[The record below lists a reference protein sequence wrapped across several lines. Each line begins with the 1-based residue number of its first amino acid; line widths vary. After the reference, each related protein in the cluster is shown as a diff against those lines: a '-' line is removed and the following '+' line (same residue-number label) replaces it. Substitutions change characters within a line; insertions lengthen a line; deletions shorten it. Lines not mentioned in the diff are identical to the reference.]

1 MSALI
6 IDGKAIASKVQ
17 NALKQ
22 RTEKLAQSGLQPGLA
37 VILVGDNPASSI
49 YVRNKAKAC
58 KETGIHSEIYQF
70 PSDTSQ
76 ETVLQHI
83 QVLNH
88 DPKIHGILIQLPLPS
103 QFDTQK
109 IIASIA
115 IEKDVDGF
123 HPCNVGALSTGYAR
137 FYPCTPLGVMTLLQE
152 FNLTIE
158 GQHAVVVG
166 RSNIVGKP
174 MAYMLLE
181 KGATV
186 TICTSKTQNLSE
198 HTQSADILVV
208 ATGKPQMIRA
218 EMVQAGSVVIDVG
231 INRLSDGSLCGDVD
245 FASVREKVGYITP
258 VPGGVGP
265 MTITML
271 LNNTI
276 EAAERVQ
283 SAR

>member
-6 IDGKAIASKVQ
+6 IDGKAIASKVR

-83 QVLNH
+83 QALNH

-123 HPCNVGALSTGYAR
+123 HPCNVGALSTGHAR

-198 HTQSADILVV
+198 YTQTADILVV

-218 EMVQAGSVVIDVG
+218 EMIQTGSVVIDVG